1 VSWYTR
7 IVADN
12 EANNDDQKRLTVM
25 ASDLNRAIPKLASR
39 VLLGKSGD
47 NTLLTF
53 VMDLGNDQA
62 QVIETMA
69 LDKTLVKGLIKLLE
83 DDASHSEAKD
93 E

>member
-1 VSWYTR
+1 
-7 IVADN
+7 VADN